1 MKILSLKLDEDI
13 YKETE
18 ELLDRINKSRNR
30 YINDALQF
38 YNSMQK
44 KKILQKQLEEESKMV
59 SKESMSVL
67 EEFENFDDYES

>member
-1 MKILSLKLDEDI
+1 MKTLSLKLDEDI

-18 ELLDRINKSRNR
+18 ELLDRIKKSRNR